1 MSVLKCNSFK
11 CIKMYSWVFVYP
23 LLLIPFISACNET
36 ENQGVELRIMS
47 FNIAAGHGAIDG
59 IVRVIEEYGP
69 DIVALQ
75 EVDVHWGERSNFKDQ
90 ARYLGEALNMHYF
103 FGEIYTLEAENND
116 EPPRQYGLAF
126 MSKNPLVH
134 KQNHLLTRLSTQTP
148 EPELKVLPGFV
159 EIAVEIE
166 GQQVHVF
173 NTHLD
178 YRRDPTVRLT
188 QIDEMIEIMNNV
200 DGPVILAGD
209 LNARPGAEEL
219 STIFSMLKDAWIIE
233 DDPGY
238 TFPADQPDRRID
250 YILHSGHFFVV
261 DVFVVDTEASD
272 HRPIVADFFIN
283 ASNH

>member
-1 MSVLKCNSFK
+1 MSELKSKSFK
-11 CIKMYSWVFVYP
+11 CAKMYSLVFIYP
-23 LLLIPFISACNET
+23 LLLIPFILACNES
-36 ENQGVELRIMS
+36 EKQGVELRVMS

-59 IVRVIEEYGP
+59 IMRVIEEYGP

-75 EVDVHWGERSNFKDQ
+75 EVDVHWGERSNYEDQ

-103 FGEIYTLEAENND
+103 FGEIYTLEAENN
-116 EPPRQYGLAF
+116 EESPRQYGLAF

-134 KQNHLLTRLSTQTP
+134 KQNHLSTRLSTQTP

-219 STIFSMLKDAWIIE
+219 STIFNMLKDAWNVE

-250 YILHSGHFFVV
+250 YILHSDQFEVM

-272 HRPIVADFFIN
+272 HRPVIADILLRK
-283 ASNH
+283 SL